1 MICIAKLLLCSSL
14 APRAL
19 LPYGTD
25 SSCQRLKF
33 WKQLMLMGNKKIIL
47 FSKHVIIGVIMNT
60 FYVLKL
66 H

>member
-1 MICIAKLLLCSSL
+1 MICISILLSTTAWPHGHCC
-14 APRAL
+14 PTAL
-19 LPYGTD
+19 IG
-25 SSCQRLKF
+25 SCQRLKF